1 MLTKVLPRAKVHKIL
16 RMENVFF
23 VETQNFASLR
33 IIAAQK
39 KYYFYFF
46 AIQKK
51 FLKKNFPISKNL
63 FTFVVKKKQ
72 IIMDANKINIYLS
85 YELTY
90 SSDVENFYKWLDN
103 HEAKNTGI
111 GSCVFSYNVANEGST
126 IEQKAQKTIE
136 NLKNDLY
143 TNIRFRKGDRV
154 FISSQLG
161 AVKIS
166 GFLLGDYR
174 RAPWEGYGDLKV
186 QKNKVTFENE
196 VFV

>member
-1 MLTKVLPRAKVHKIL
+1 MFTENKGTQNFW
-16 RMENVFF
+16 MENVFGI
-23 VETQNFASLR
+23 NFLGRDAKFCVSTHNR
-33 IIAAQK
+33 RAK
-39 KYYFYFF
+39 KILFLFF
-46 AIQKK
+46 CHSKK
-51 FLKKNFPISKNL
+51 IPQKNFPISKNL

-143 TNIRFRKGDRV
+143 TNIHFRKGDRV

>member
-1 MLTKVLPRAKVHKIL
+1 M
-16 RMENVFF
+16 
-23 VETQNFASLR
+23 
-33 IIAAQK
+33 
-39 KYYFYFF
+39 
-46 AIQKK
+46 
-51 FLKKNFPISKNL
+51 
-63 FTFVVKKKQ
+63 VKKKQ